1 MASSN
6 IRVNGL
12 RSADGVQS
20 AFEMFKEG
28 LNKTWVFLK
37 YIIENVFLALPEGLL
52 AGAILVGVLTHNM
65 GLIMLAFAMVIFKVC
80 GTGVGVFMKNTLGS
94 LVPTR
99 GEGVASAC
107 EFRETT
113 LSSLNGLDGALRESA
128 MPGRGVF
135 FVAAVIFYSMFNI
148 YKFKTELQE
157 LRKGGAQDVLYTSGI
172 FGLLIIL
179 AYVIWRMKNG
189 CDGKEILLLSVL
201 LAGGI
206 AYGVSALFE
215 TLFGRQ
221 SINLLNIPLLAEEK
235 VAVDNVPTCASASA
249 GSNAKA

>member
-1 MASSN
+1 
-6 IRVNGL
+6 
-12 RSADGVQS
+12 
-20 AFEMFKEG
+20 
-28 LNKTWVFLK
+28 
-37 YIIENVFLALPEGLL
+37 
-52 AGAILVGVLTHNM
+52 
-65 GLIMLAFAMVIFKVC
+65 
-80 GTGVGVFMKNTLGS
+80 
-94 LVPTR
+94 
-99 GEGVASAC
+99 
-107 EFRETT
+107 
-113 LSSLNGLDGALRESA
+113 

-201 LAGGI
+201 LAGGV

-235 VAVDNVPTCASASA
+235 VAVDNVPTCTSASA
-249 GSNAKA
+249 GSTTKA